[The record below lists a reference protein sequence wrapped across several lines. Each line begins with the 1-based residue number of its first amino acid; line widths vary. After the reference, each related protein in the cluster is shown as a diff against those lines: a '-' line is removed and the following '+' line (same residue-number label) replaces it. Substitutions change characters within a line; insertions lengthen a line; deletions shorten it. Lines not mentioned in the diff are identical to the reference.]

1 MQLYLVRH
9 GESFNNALEEGVSRV
24 FDPPLTEKGEQQ
36 AQLVAAHL
44 SSGGAAPDKM
54 GTAGDVQNQDGY
66 GINRI
71 FCSAM
76 LRTLQTTAPIGK
88 ALGIDPEIWLDVHEE
103 GGIWLDDGNGP
114 VGHPGITR
122 SEIEDRFPGFVVPD
136 KITEKGWWNRPLET
150 QDQWKA
156 RAARVAKALHEDY
169 SATNDKIAIINHGGF
184 ANDLLHALFQ
194 NADLDEIYFS
204 HQNTAITR
212 IDFEDAGHVRMR
224 YMNRVNHLPTE
235 LVS

>member
-1 MQLYLVRH
+1 MELYLIRH
-9 GESFNNALEEGVSRV
+9 GQSQNNAWEGTGQRV
-24 FDPPLTEKGEQQ
+24 ADPPLTEIGHKQ
-36 AQLVAAHL
+36 AQLV
-44 SSGGAAPDKM
+44 GGYLNASEQ
-54 GTAGDVQNQDGY
+54 TTGY
-66 GINRI
+66 GYA
-71 FCSAM
+71 FEELYCSAH
-76 LRTLQTTAPIGK
+76 LRTLQTTEPIAD
-88 ALGIDPEIWLDVHEE
+88 ALGLTPEVWLDVHEE

-212 IDFEDAGHVRMR
+212 IDFEDEGHIRMR
-224 YMNRVNHLPTE
+224 YMNRVNHLTMD

>member
-9 GESFNNALEEGVSRV
+9 GESFNNALKKDVARV
-24 FDPPLTEKGEQQ
+24 CDPPLTEKGEKQ
-36 AQLVAAHL
+36 ADLVGAHL
-44 SSGGAAPDKM
+44 GSAGVSPEQM
-54 GTAGDVQNQDGY
+54 GSAGDVQNQDGY

-103 GGIWLDDGNGP
+103 GGIWLTEADGT
-114 VGHPGITR
+114 VGYPGITR
-122 SEIEDRFPGFVVPD
+122 SEIEDRFPGFVIPD
-136 KITEKGWWNRPLET
+136 TITESGWWNRPIET
-150 QDQWKA
+150 QEQWKA
-156 RAARVAKALHEDY
+156 RAARVAKTLHEQHAD
-169 SATNDKIAIINHGGF
+169 TDDRIAIVNHGGF

-194 NADLDEIYFS
+194 NAELDEIYFS

-212 IDFEDAGHVRMR
+212 IDFEDGGHVRMR
-224 YMNRVNHLPTE
+224 YMNRVNHLPME